1 MKYLLE
7 EDDPAE
13 ETVSPKESAAEEVT
27 EADARR
33 KKRWDN
39 LCLGV
44 TLILV
49 ILYLIYSVQIGFVG
63 FVSFFLNA
71 LGDFSFELITALLCM
86 LFPLFCI
93 AAVLFSTHFRKK
105 ERFILSLCVHLV
117 PVGVVVLTL
126 LL

>member
-7 EDDPAE
+7 EEDPAE
-13 ETVSPKESAAEEVT
+13 ETVSPEEPVQVIT
-27 EADARR
+27 EAEARR

-117 PVGVVVLTL
+117 PVGVLVLTL